1 MIILRF
7 VSGKEQVINAIKE
20 IGELRNSLD
29 YGIDGAVIKINDLK
43 LREALGSTSRQPKWA
58 IAYKYPPE
66 EKETIITR
74 IELNVGRTGKITPVA
89 VLEPRKIAGSTV
101 SRATL
106 NNFDYIR
113 DKDIREGDHIIIR
126 KAGDIIPEIVSV
138 LTDKRDGT
146 QKEYKEPTR
155 CPVCKEEVERPEG
168 EVNLRCVNS
177 ECESQIYRAI
187 LHFASRNC
195 MDIEDLGEKVV
206 ELLLESGKVKDV
218 ADLYYLTYEDVM
230 ELEGFQT
237 VSAGN
242 LIKAIK
248 NSKDNTLD
256 KLIAGFGI
264 NGIGRRYAK
273 ILAAEF
279 ADIYEL
285 MNVNVERLSKIKGFK
300 EKKAE
305 YIIRFMNRDKTKKT
319 IEKLDT
325 AGVNLKGS
333 KRDILSK
340 KLDGMKIAITG
351 SFDGYSREDIAEII
365 EENGGMVTSSISSKT
380 NLLIAGEN
388 SGSKLIKAQENK
400 VRVVELGEFL
410 KEYKL

>member
-1 MIILRF
+1 LIILRF
-7 VSGKEQVINAIKE
+7 ASGKHQVINAIKE
-20 IGELRNSLD
+20 IGELRDSLD
-29 YGIDGAVIKINDLK
+29 YGIDGAVVKINDLK
-43 LREALGSTSRQPKWA
+43 LREALGTTSKQPKWA

-66 EKETIITR
+66 EKETIINK

-89 VLEPRKIAGSTV
+89 ILEPIKIAGSTV

-138 LTDKRDGT
+138 LTNKRDGS
-146 QKEYKEPTR
+146 QEEYKEPTR
-155 CPVCKEEVERPEG
+155 CPVCKEEVERPED

-195 MDIEDLGEKVV
+195 MDIADLGEKVV
-206 ELLLESGKVKDV
+206 DLLLESGKVKDI
-218 ADLYYLTYEDVM
+218 ADLYYLTYEEVM

-279 ADIYEL
+279 ENIYEL
-285 MNVNVERLSKIKGFK
+285 MNVDIEKLSNIKGLK

-305 YIIRFMNRDKTKKT
+305 YIIRFMNKEKTKEI
-319 IEKLDT
+319 IEKLDK

-333 KRDILSK
+333 KKEILST
-340 KLDGMKIAITG
+340 KLEGMKISITG
-351 SFDGYSREDIAEII
+351 SFDDYTREEIAEII
-365 EENGGMVTSSISSKT
+365 EQNSGTVTGSISSKT

-388 SGSKLIKAQENK
+388 SGSKLTKAQENK
-400 VRVVELGEFL
+400 VRIMELEGFL
-410 KEYKL
+410 KEYEL